1 MTPEKRRPAAG
12 SSRGGPSDSVS
23 GQGRADLN
31 PQNRARQFRLT
42 FRILPDGPR
51 VTVTGRV
58 AQTLALLIKTGPKGF
73 TSGEASPLGWARRT
87 SHYILELRRRGLLI
101 LTVWESAGDCRIG
114 RYILQSPV
122 SVVPEEGAQ

>member
-1 MTPEKRRPAAG
+1 MTDPNPSSEGRKPTRP
-12 SSRGGPSDSVS
+12 SLTFVS
-23 GQGRADLN
+23 GPNGSEMTVRGRE
-31 PQNRARQFRLT
+31 
-42 FRILPDGPR
+42 
-51 VTVTGRV
+51 
-58 AQTLALLIKTGPKGF
+58 AQTLALLLKTGPKGF

-122 SVVPEEGAQ
+122 SVVTDGGAQ